1 MLTLGLDR
9 NCWVCVSLAELMTHL
24 FCSCDGVI
32 HWCKLLRQQSSQQP
46 RSAHWPCQRYGTLIS
61 SIKYWVV
68 HNWSFCINIKYI
80 QICSFGYLAN
90 LANVDLNNINFVGAT
105 VTMSS
110 EYGSGQYSG
119 SKVVDGIYVPSPE
132 TSSIAHTLK
141 ETSPWI
147 MIDLGQTRCVKGV
160 KIWNRSAAGCEWT
173 FIVRLINLVPRTLG
187 VY

>member
-1 MLTLGLDR
+1 MASYTDA
-9 NCWVCVSLAELMTHL
+9 NCCANKALNSPGARTDLARGMEHSFQALN
-24 FCSCDGVI
+24 I
-32 HWCKLLRQQSSQQP
+32 
-46 RSAHWPCQRYGTLIS
+46 
-61 SIKYWVV
+61 VV

-90 LANVDLNNINFVGAT
+90 LSNVDLNNIILVGAT

-160 KIWNRSAAGCEWT
+160 KIWNRSAAGCECV
-173 FIVRLINLVPRTLG
+173 FIVRLINLVPYTWYYG
-187 VY
+187 